1 MALKQPLDC
10 KGVSL
15 ADGIGKL
22 TLTPP
27 DAAAGLAFDKLRKE
41 AGMDDR
47 APAESMTTDEYAER
61 FGVTHSTAN
70 TELKHLVA
78 AGKLKVGRKPV
89 TIRGRMMQLKAY
101 WPA

>member
-1 MALKQPLDC
+1 MRKPLDC
-10 KGVSL
+10 TGVLL
-15 ADGIGKL
+15 ADGMGKV
-22 TLTPP
+22 TLS
-27 DAAAGLAFDKLRKE
+27 DAGSAFDKLRKE
-41 AGMDDR
+41 AGLDDR

-89 TIRGRMMQLKAY
+89 MIRGRMMQLKAY